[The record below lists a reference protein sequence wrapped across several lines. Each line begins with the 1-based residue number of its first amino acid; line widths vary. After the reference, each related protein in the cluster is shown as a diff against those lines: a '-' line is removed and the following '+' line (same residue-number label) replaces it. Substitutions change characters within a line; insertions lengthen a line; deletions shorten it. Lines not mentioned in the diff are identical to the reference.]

1 MSSRGLLTAPLQ
13 SWPMQPATLF
23 GKGTQEVV
31 CVRFIELA
39 ENSVNKLRVFVHQAG
54 ISDSG
59 DQRRGHDPIG
69 VMILGKMASHYFD
82 V

>member
-1 MSSRGLLTAPLQ
+1 M
-13 SWPMQPATLF
+13 
-23 GKGTQEVV
+23 
-31 CVRFIELA
+31 RFIELA